1 VGDHLMR
8 RCIVLL
14 GILASFSLAAAAQG
28 PQGVGADSYG
38 ETAVRAGVGAEPTSP
53 LASPWRFAFG
63 YQYNR
68 IDLSGTP
75 FTTLGANISAS
86 RLFTNWL
93 GVEGQAGFG
102 FGNSG
107 GTTVPSNLTA
117 KTILVAAGPRVV
129 YHGPGRRLEFWAHGL
144 VGMEHFRFSQ
154 TAGQLGSN
162 TGLAG
167 ALGGGVDLRLTRSLT
182 ITGEADQLATR
193 LFNGYQFHFQA
204 VTSLVFRY

>member
-1 VGDHLMR
+1 ML
-8 RCIVLL
+8 LL
-14 GILASFSLAAAAQG
+14 GILASTSLIAAAQG
-28 PQGVGADSYG
+28 PQGVGADAFG
-38 ETAVRAGVGAEPTSP
+38 GPAVRSGVGAEQTAP
-53 LASPWRFAFG
+53 LATPWRFAFG

-75 FTTLGANISAS
+75 FTTLGANLSAS

-107 GTTVPSNLTA
+107 GTTVPSNLSV
-117 KTILVAAGPRVV
+117 KTTFVGAGPRLV
-129 YHGPGRRLEFWAHGL
+129 YHGPGRRLEFWAHAL
-144 VGMEHFRFSQ
+144 VGMDHFRFSQ

-162 TGLAG
+162 TGLGG
-167 ALGGGVDLRLTRSLT
+167 ALGGGVDLRLTRNLT
-182 ITGEADQLATR
+182 ITGEADQLGTR
-193 LFNGYQFHFQA
+193 LFGGYQFHVQG

>member
-1 VGDHLMR
+1 MGDDLMR
-8 RCIVLL
+8 RCILML

-38 ETAVRAGVGAEPTSP
+38 ETAVRAGVGAEPSSP

-75 FTTLGANISAS
+75 FTTVGANISAS

-93 GVEGQAGFG
+93 GLEGQVGFG

-107 GTTVPSNLTA
+107 GTTVPPNLTV
-117 KTILVAAGPRVV
+117 KTTSVVAGPRVV
-129 YHGPGRRLEFWAHGL
+129 YHGPGRRLELWAHGL
-144 VGMEHFRFSQ
+144 AGMEHFRFSQ

-167 ALGGGVDLRLTRSLT
+167 ALGGGADLRLTRSLT
-182 ITGEADQLATR
+182 LTGEGDQLATR
-193 LFNGYQFHFQA
+193 LFGGYQFHFQA